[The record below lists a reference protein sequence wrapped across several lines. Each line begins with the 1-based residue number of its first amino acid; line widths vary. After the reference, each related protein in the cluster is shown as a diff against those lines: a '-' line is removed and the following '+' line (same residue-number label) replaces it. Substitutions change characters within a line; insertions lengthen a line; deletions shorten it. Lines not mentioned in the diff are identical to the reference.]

1 MPRQSAHETLA
12 PAWVLW
18 RLGLCSEA
26 GRVAARLAQSL
37 PANPPGDDEEA
48 DALLA
53 GVVDILRAAGR
64 HSLADELIQARLDAC
79 GEGQT
84 SAAQQT

>member
-1 MPRQSAHETLA
+1 MPLQSAHETLA
-12 PAWVLW
+12 RAWVLW

-26 GRVAARLAQSL
+26 GRVAAHLASKL
-37 PANPPGDDEEA
+37 PTTPQGDDDEA

-64 HSLADELIQARLDAC
+64 HSLAQELLQARVDRC

-84 SAAQQT
+84 SAAQQA

>member
-1 MPRQSAHETLA
+1 MPLQSAHETLTR
-12 PAWVLW
+12 AWVLW

-37 PANPPGDDEEA
+37 PTTPPGDDEEA

-53 GVVDILRAAGR
+53 GVVEILRAAGR
-64 HSLADELIQARLDAC
+64 NSLADELIQARLAPC
-79 GEGQT
+79 GQGRA
-84 SAAQQT
+84 SAAQQA

>member
-1 MPRQSAHETLA
+1 MPLQSAHETLA
-12 PAWVLW
+12 RAWVLW

-26 GRVAARLAQSL
+26 GRVAARLASKL
-37 PANPPGDDEEA
+37 PTTPQGDDDEA

-64 HSLADELIQARLDAC
+64 HSLAQELLQARVDRC

-84 SAAQQT
+84 SAAQQA